1 MQAYKATKGN
11 CVFASGSPFA
21 PLNLNVN
28 EVPPHTSTYIK
39 PGQANNSYIFP
50 GVILAIVSMRI
61 QPVTDEDFIT
71 AAETLSES
79 VTDLDLFL
87 GSLFPPLE
95 KIREVSYEIACQVAH
110 SAFKEG
116 RCHLRSDLREEEI
129 DGIVKQFAS
138 FPDPLVLSSL
148 DMFAYR

>member
-1 MQAYKATKGN
+1 MLFSPIFQGN

-71 AAETLSES
+71 AAE
-79 VTDLDLFL
+79 VRF
-87 GSLFPPLE
+87 
-95 KIREVSYEIACQVAH
+95 
-110 SAFKEG
+110 
-116 RCHLRSDLREEEI
+116 
-129 DGIVKQFAS
+129 
-138 FPDPLVLSSL
+138 
-148 DMFAYR
+148 